1 MMAPSRALRLICRAG
16 VAVLLRGVSSVELVW
31 QQIAAATPA
40 TPIQPT
46 ATHFVPPDEML
57 DVGDGKN
64 ACNQAPCPNQKSTQ
78 RSEVFHFAKCEMA
91 ADRPSPLLFRAIA
104 KSRAAPPRRA
114 RAARQTP
121 ERANVRHGCG
131 RELQPPAPSRVHM
144 IGAANRDA
152 GNRLNRLPTFPP
164 VPTDNA
170 HH

>member
-64 ACNQAPCPNQKSTQ
+64 ACNQAPCPNQKSPQ

-104 KSRAAPPRRA
+104 KARAAPPRRA
-114 RAARQTP
+114 RAARQLP
-121 ERANVRHGCG
+121 GPRAAQRWSGLRPDAAAACSIARSHDW
-131 RELQPPAPSRVHM
+131 RTQSRRWQPFKSTSNFSAS
-144 IGAANRDA
+144 
-152 GNRLNRLPTFPP
+152 
-164 VPTDNA
+164 
-170 HH
+170 